1 MNKKS
6 LILGILAIIVFVV
19 AGFFAL
25 TRSSPSAEPVS
36 NSAREI
42 WQQTTISLNHSISQ
56 AIIDFVIED
65 DNFVLGMYV
74 NDIKSKIKGFNYL
87 IVVNKEGKILSHP
100 DSTQIFQDYNPQEI
114 STLGEN
120 KNLIQFIESKNIYDV
135 ATPILLDDIVLGE
148 LHLGITNPWTETQ
161 AQSGNNL
168 PQIILLASAF
178 IGLILII
185 FGAIGAPAAPKMI
198 LPSASKT
205 EIEKLKKNKLEFEST
220 IASLKKKLQEAS
232 KQQQDSTG
240 DEKEAIKRLA
250 KIRSEETKL
259 SKSIDDMKTEKLK
272 LEQQKEAMSGVQS
285 AASADSD
292 AFERQIALKDNEIN
306 NLKAQ
311 IENLKVQ
318 AEEKVVPHEV
328 SAEEIEGMKNEELEL
343 TQRIVKKRR
352 EEIILSQ
359 RVESKRKE
367 ELALERK
374 IEALKKNLSSMGS

>member
-6 LILGILAIIVFVV
+6 LILGILAVIVFVV

-36 NSAREI
+36 NSAKEI

-56 AIIDFVIED
+56 AILDFVIED
-65 DNFVLGMYV
+65 DNFVLSMYV

-114 STLGEN
+114 SMLGEN
-120 KNLIQFIESKNIYDV
+120 KNLIQFIESKNIYDI

-148 LHLGITNPWTETQ
+148 MHLGITNPWTETLE
-161 AQSGNNL
+161 QSGNNL

-185 FGAIGAPAAPKMI
+185 FGAIGAPAAPKML
-198 LPSASKT
+198 LPSAAKT

-220 IASLKKKLQEAS
+220 IASLKKKLEMAK
-232 KQQQDSTG
+232 KQPQDSTG
-240 DEKEAIKRLA
+240 DEKAAIERLS
-250 KIRSEETKL
+250 KIRSEEIKL
-259 SKSIDDMKTEKLK
+259 SKSIDDMKTKIVK

-285 AASADSD
+285 AASPDAD
-292 AFERQIALKDNEIN
+292 AFKRQVALKDNEIN

-318 AEEKVVPHEV
+318 AEEKVTPQEV